1 MKQFQQ
7 KGGSKG
13 AANGGQ
19 LQLHQQNCEIDPSAS
34 AVTVTDNLNQ
44 ESEVLK
50 INSEDIQE
58 TNNYDKNKEFEFLQ
72 MIETLTREKNDLISS
87 LKYSKDFIGE
97 LQLQLDQEKI
107 LLAEEKRK
115 STESL
120 KVISTQSLREDEL
133 KNTVS
138 ILIEEKNE
146 LAVGF
151 SKNEETVKKL
161 EEENSYQ
168 KKELDAT
175 KASLFL
181 LQTSTA
187 EETAKMETNLAELTK
202 QLESVSQELCLKNQL
217 YGEVSEELKQFQIHQ
232 NNQAAELNQRD
243 AIIKELNLQVELLN
257 VNMQQVK
264 NIIIPNF
271 FKYFNLVV
279 VAEKRGPTNCRSNP

>member
-7 KGGSKG
+7 KSGSKG

-19 LQLHQQNCEIDPSAS
+19 LQLHQQNFEIDPSAS

-50 INSEDIQE
+50 TNSEDIQE

-181 LQTSTA
+181 LQTSTG

-243 AIIKELNLQVELLN
+243 TIIKELNLQVELLN

-264 NIIIPNF
+264 NIITQNF

>member
-7 KGGSKG
+7 KSGSKG

-19 LQLHQQNCEIDPSAS
+19 LQLHQQYFEIDPSAS

-50 INSEDIQE
+50 TNSEDIQE
-58 TNNYDKNKEFEFLQ
+58 TNNYDKNKEFELLQ

-87 LKYSKDFIGE
+87 LNYSKDFIGE

-181 LQTSTA
+181 LQTSTG

-243 AIIKELNLQVELLN
+243 TIIKELNLQVELLN

-264 NIIIPNF
+264 NIITQNF

>member
-7 KGGSKG
+7 KSGSKG

-19 LQLHQQNCEIDPSAS
+19 LQLHQQNFEIDPSAS

-50 INSEDIQE
+50 TNSEDIQE
-58 TNNYDKNKEFEFLQ
+58 TNNYDKNKDFELLQ

-87 LKYSKDFIGE
+87 LNYSKDFIGE

-181 LQTSTA
+181 LQTSTG

-243 AIIKELNLQVELLN
+243 TIIKELNLQVELLN

-264 NIIIPNF
+264 NIITQNF

>member
-7 KGGSKG
+7 KSGSKG

-19 LQLHQQNCEIDPSAS
+19 LQLHQQNFEIDPSAS

-50 INSEDIQE
+50 TNSEDIQE
-58 TNNYDKNKEFEFLQ
+58 TNNYDKNKDFELLQ

-87 LKYSKDFIGE
+87 LNYSKDFIGE
-97 LQLQLDQEKI
+97 LQLQLHQEKI

-181 LQTSTA
+181 LQTSTG

-243 AIIKELNLQVELLN
+243 TIIKELNLQVELLN

-264 NIIIPNF
+264 NIITQNF

>member
-7 KGGSKG
+7 KSGSKG

-19 LQLHQQNCEIDPSAS
+19 LQLHQQNFEIDPSAS

-50 INSEDIQE
+50 TNSEDIQE
-58 TNNYDKNKEFEFLQ
+58 TNNYDKNKEFELLQ

-87 LKYSKDFIGE
+87 LNYSKDFIGE

-181 LQTSTA
+181 LQTSTG

-243 AIIKELNLQVELLN
+243 TIIKELNLQVELLN

-264 NIIIPNF
+264 NIITQNF